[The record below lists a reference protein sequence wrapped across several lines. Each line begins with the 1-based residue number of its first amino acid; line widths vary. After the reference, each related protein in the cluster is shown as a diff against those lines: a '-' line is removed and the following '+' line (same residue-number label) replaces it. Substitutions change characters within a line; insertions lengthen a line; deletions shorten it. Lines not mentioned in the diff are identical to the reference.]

1 MRQERET
8 RARGVRHHRRPRVQL
23 DIEQIV
29 DTALAIADHD
39 GPDAMTMRKIASH
52 LGVGVMSLY
61 WYVPTK
67 RDLEGLVLERL
78 MRESSPPHESTGNW
92 RENLELIAR
101 SARRGILRRPWI
113 VDLFSR
119 SELVPELSMGH
130 GILTHLENSM
140 RMVEDLPL
148 DFTAKMTIINLV
160 DDFSMGFT
168 FGEVMERRRLEAMGI
183 TEEELRTSLGPRMRE
198 LLDEGDYPLVQHFIE
213 HDHELPSKDVQ
224 FENALQILL
233 DGVEVQIERVRQ
245 SSGTA

>member
-1 MRQERET
+1 MRQERE
-8 RARGVRHHRRPRVQL
+8 ARVRGERNRRRPRVQL

-29 DTALAIADHD
+29 DAAMVIADRD
-39 GPDAMTMRKIASH
+39 GPDAMTMRKIAAD

-101 SARRGILRRPWI
+101 SARRGVLRRPWI

-119 SELVPELSMGH
+119 YDLIPELNMGH

-148 DFTAKMTIINLV
+148 DFTTKMTIINLV

-168 FGEVMERRRLEAMGI
+168 FGEVMERRRLEGMGI
-183 TEEELRTSLGPRMRE
+183 TEEELRISLGPRVGE

-213 HDHELPSKDVQ
+213 HDHELPDKNQQ

-233 DGVEVQIERVRQ
+233 DGVEVQLERARKIQ
-245 SSGTA
+245 AT